1 MILQALAKYYDDML
15 SRGEISAPGWGK
27 SKVNFALCLDENGNI
42 TDIVS
47 LLVDVTV
54 GKKTVKRP
62 QMVDLP
68 LTAKAGSSISPN
80 FIWDNSTY
88 FFGVDKKGKPKRS
101 IECFEESKKFHHEM
115 LDEVNSITAKAILA
129 FFDSWNPEKALENQF
144 FAAVYDEVVEN
155 ANLVFRVC
163 GRYAHEDKEIREA
176 WQNHYNAKDG
186 VKMQCLIT
194 GKEDTIEATHPFIKG
209 VKDAQ
214 SSGAAIVSFNAP
226 AFCSY
231 GHEQNYNAPVGSSAA
246 FAYTTAINHL
256 LADKSHVQYIGDATV
271 VFWADGAEPEY
282 SDFACSALFGNES
295 SNNLS
300 DDDIS
305 AALKR
310 LSQGLPCEELG
321 LDPQK
326 TFYILGLAPSAARIS
341 VRFFLKNSFGKI
353 MKNVNDHN
361 ERMKIKKSF
370 ENDPDIIPLWA
381 MLRETVNLNSKN
393 KSPSPAMAGATARAI
408 FSGTRYPASLLE
420 SVMLR
425 IRAESKVNRT
435 RAAIIKAYY
444 LKNENKDCPKEV
456 LTVSLNENSTNVAYT
471 LGRLFSVYEAVQQ
484 AANPGINATIKDK
497 YFNSAAAR
505 PASIFPILG
514 NLSQKHLR
522 KLEKGTQIYFD
533 RQISEL
539 KAILGEEYPQ
549 TMNLAKQGSFD
560 LGYYHQTQFRYT
572 KKEDK

>member
-15 SRGEISAPGWGK
+15 SRGDISAPGWGK

-42 TDIVS
+42 ADIAS
-47 LLVDVTV
+47 LLVDAVV

-62 QMVDLP
+62 QMIDLP

-101 IECFEESKKFHHEM
+101 IECFEASKKFHHEM
-115 LDEVNSITAKAILA
+115 LDEVNNTVSKAILS
-129 FFDSWNPEKALENQF
+129 FFDSWNPEKALENPF
-144 FAAVYDEVVEN
+144 LSEVYDEVTEN

-163 GRYAHEDKEIREA
+163 GRYAHEDEEIKAA
-176 WQNHYNAKDG
+176 WQNHYNKKDG
-186 VKMQCLIT
+186 VKMQCLVT
-194 GKEDTIEATHPFIKG
+194 GKEDTIEATHPVIKG

-231 GHEQNYNAPVGSSAA
+231 GHEQNFNAPVGSSAA

-256 LADKSHVQYIGDATV
+256 LADKKHVQYIGDTTV
-271 VFWADGAEPEY
+271 TFWADGAEPEY
-282 SDFACSALFGNES
+282 RDFAFSALFGGES
-295 SNNLS
+295 SQGLT

-310 LSQGLPCEELG
+310 LSEGLPFEELG
-321 LDPQK
+321 LDPEK
-326 TFYILGLAPSAARIS
+326 PFYILGLAPSAARIS
-341 VRFFLKNSFGKI
+341 VRFFLRNSFGKI
-353 MKNVNDHN
+353 MRNVNDHN

-370 ENDPDIIPLWA
+370 EDDRETIPIWA
-381 MLRETVNLNSKN
+381 MLRETVNLNSKS
-393 KSPSPAMAGATARAI
+393 KAPSPAMAGATARAI

-420 SVMLR
+420 GVMLR
-425 IRAESKVNRT
+425 IRAESKVNRN

-514 NLSQKHLR
+514 NLAQKHLR
-522 KLEKGTQIYFD
+522 KLEKGKQIYFD

-539 KAILGEEYPQ
+539 KSILGEEYPQ

-560 LGYYHQTQFRYT
+560 LGYYHQTQYRYT